1 MVTIGK
7 PCVVSDVCAG
17 DYAYA
22 IVDSVDFL
30 DLVEPDTSVG
40 LAVHA
45 SVIKMATGGTFK
57 PRS

>member
-40 LAVHA
+40 LAA
-45 SVIKMATGGTFK
+45 PS
-57 PRS
+57 S